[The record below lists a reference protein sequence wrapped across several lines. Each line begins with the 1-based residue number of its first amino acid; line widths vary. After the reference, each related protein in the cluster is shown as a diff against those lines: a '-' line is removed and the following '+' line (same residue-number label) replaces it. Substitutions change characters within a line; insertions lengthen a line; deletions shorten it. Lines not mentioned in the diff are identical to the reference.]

1 MLLLASLET
10 ARFPKLSIL
19 TPVGRRCDTSPVVVG
34 VNRVAGVGVPLAVR
48 ELAANLTTEG
58 PPLRI
63 MPSFENHRSPAVSK
77 TRPHGPSMLAKV
89 ALLLELSVT
98 SAKTSV
104 GLATVPPRSECGRC

>member
-1 MLLLASLET
+1 V
-10 ARFPKLSIL
+10 
-19 TPVGRRCDTSPVVVG
+19 TPVLVVVG

-48 ELAANLTTEG
+48 ELAANFTTEG